1 MKDVPNMNHHWSAS
15 LEQKKNKHEALKLNL
30 FKQLEEQD
38 MVHQRELQQK
48 EEHFYGE
55 LKRHEQELPEV
66 EERMRELL
74 CHQHESF
81 QKLLHKLSEQLKAR
95 VEERARGE
103 DPEGPRGSMK
113 TDLRTQSKVGLRS
126 AEMKN
131 LEIQVL
137 K

>member
-1 MKDVPNMNHHWSAS
+1 
-15 LEQKKNKHEALKLNL
+15 
-30 FKQLEEQD
+30 

-48 EEHFYGE
+48 EREHFSGE

-81 QKLLHKLSEQLKAR
+81 QKLLHELSEQLKAR
-95 VEERARGE
+95 AEERARGE

-113 TDLRTQSKVGLRS
+113 TDLRKTHQKWV
-126 AEMKN
+126 
-131 LEIQVL
+131 
-137 K
+137 